1 MATLLILV
9 SFLAAVASFV
19 VSGSSGLR
27 SAFLKASV
35 LHGLVIA
42 ISTELFSASRAF
54 NVGWVVWLWS
64 LMALINSLLLVRIW
78 RRQAPS
84 PTLTQGLMTL
94 HHRFQQ
100 QPFMA
105 RLSMLTVGLIL
116 GFSLIVAIV
125 APPNNYDSLTYHMPR
140 VIHWIQNQT
149 VAHYPTPNLRQISFP
164 PFSGYVIAH
173 LYLLADG
180 DYFANL
186 VQWLSFLGCVI
197 GTSLIAHHLHTNES
211 LAALVCAT
219 VPMAILQSMTTQNDL
234 VVSYWLVC
242 FACFVLSNKT
252 YSRADWLWL
261 GGSIGLAILT
271 KPTGIIFGAPLV
283 ALLGYRVGG
292 GIDQWRSGLRLLQ
305 GVTASLVVSLVGLA
319 LSLPSYGRN
328 IQTFGNP
335 LGIDGGTRNDWL
347 GIVPLL
353 SNSLKVIA
361 LNVPIAGLWN
371 LVRAIHTNI
380 LRLDVNDPRTSLING
395 GAFDP
400 DEVGLWRLYLPV
412 EDFVANPLH
421 QLLFLLALATVAIAI
436 WIHRQSRFPKLTNLW
451 QLTLAIVAAFLL
463 YCFLLKWQIWANRLL
478 LPVFMLAAPVIA
490 YWLDHY
496 VVRLWRQIVAVGL
509 GLVALTYS
517 LTALNRPIIPLPLE
531 SIGIYQPGSV
541 LTLDRTYL
549 YFNHLGIAGSQQ
561 RIYQAYQ
568 ALVTPVRQQRCA
580 FISLR
585 TSGDNPEYL
594 VSAML
599 KATGISGV
607 KLSHVQVMNESSRLP
622 PEFPPENS
630 CLLLKLG

>member
-9 SFLAAVASFV
+9 SFLATVASFV
-19 VSGSSGLR
+19 VSGSSGVR
-27 SAFLKASV
+27 SAFLKASI

-64 LMALINSLLLVRIW
+64 LMALVNSLLLVRIW
-78 RRQAPS
+78 RHTLS
-84 PTLTQGLMTL
+84 PAFTQGLMNL
-94 HHRFQQ
+94 RHHFQQ

-105 RLSMLTVGLIL
+105 RLSMLVVGLIL
-116 GFSLIVAIV
+116 GFSLVVAIV

-164 PFSGYVIAH
+164 PFSGYAIAH

-180 DYFANL
+180 DYFANM

-242 FACFVLSNKT
+242 FAYFVLSSET
-252 YSRADWLWL
+252 YSHADWLWL

-283 ALLGYRVGG
+283 ALLGYRVWGG
-292 GIDQWRSGLRLLQ
+292 VDQWRNGLRLLQ
-305 GVTASLVVSLVGLA
+305 GIAASLVVSLVGLA

-347 GIVPLL
+347 GLVPLL
-353 SNSLKVIA
+353 SNGLKVIA
-361 LNVPIAGLWN
+361 LNMPIAGLWN

-395 GAFDP
+395 GAFNP

-421 QLLFLLALATVAIAI
+421 QVLLLLALATIAIAM
-436 WIHRQSRFPKLTNLW
+436 WNQRRSRSPQFANLW
-451 QLTLAIVAAFLL
+451 QLTMAVVTAFLL
-463 YCFLLKWQIWANRLL
+463 YCLLLKWQIWANRLL
-478 LPVFMLAAPVIA
+478 LPGFMLAAPVIA

-496 VVRLWRQIVAVGL
+496 VVRLWRQIITVVL
-509 GLVALTYS
+509 GLVAIAYS
-517 LTALNRPIIPLPLE
+517 LTALHRPIIPLPLG
-531 SIGIYQPGSV
+531 SIGIYQPGSI
-541 LTLDRTYL
+541 LTLNRTYL
-549 YFNHLGIAGSQQ
+549 YFNYLGVAGSQQ
-561 RIYQAYQ
+561 GIYRAYQ
-568 ALVTPVRQQRCA
+568 ALVAPVRQQRCA
-580 FISLR
+580 FVSLE
-585 TSGDNPEYL
+585 TSGDTPEYL

-607 KLSHVQVMNESSRLP
+607 KLSHVNVANESSRLP
-622 PEFPPENS
+622 PEFPPESS